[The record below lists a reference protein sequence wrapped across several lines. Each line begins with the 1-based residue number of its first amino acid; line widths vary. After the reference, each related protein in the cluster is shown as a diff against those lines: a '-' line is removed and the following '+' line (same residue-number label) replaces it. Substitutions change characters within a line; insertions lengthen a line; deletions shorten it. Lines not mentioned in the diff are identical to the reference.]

1 MEQASVR
8 ILVGRGDPSGPDIR
22 AALEDE
28 GFVAVDEASTV
39 DALARSLQEDPPHV
53 VVLDD
58 TIGVVA
64 AQAVAELAPDA
75 KLIVLWPAGVLP
87 IAGAT
92 RVDAADIDIALGPA
106 VAAAAGVAA
115 GGFTTIEPPAWI
127 EAVRKDPATLR
138 EMLAQHGETPVRPSV
153 TELQRPLAHRAT
165 TTGWRAKAKAAA
177 PLSAAAGTVGTL
189 SGAATDDEDAV
200 VNRRLGMIALG
211 GAVAAGALMIA
222 LSFGRATP
230 SVVAAEP
237 FVPRAGASSN
247 FIPHPGGDT
256 GDGSSSTGG
265 QGGAPTLGGG
275 QTGGT
280 TTGSTTGGSGGGG
293 GAGGSTGGAG
303 TGTGGSGGGPGT
315 GGPGG
320 STSTQGFGGAT
331 SPSNPGG
338 RSTAGGGGGQG
349 GGAGQGNGQGG
360 GQHGSSTPGHSGD
373 HNPHGGPPGH
383 AGHHAN
389 GAAHQHASMHRH
401 KH

>member
-39 DALARSLQEDPPHV
+39 GALARSLQEDPPHV

-58 TIGVVA
+58 TIGVAA
-64 AQAVAELAPDA
+64 AQAVAELAPHA

-92 RVDAADIDIALGPA
+92 RVDAADIEIALGPA

-165 TTGWRAKAKAAA
+165 ATGWRAKAKAAA
-177 PLSAAAGTVGTL
+177 PLSAAATTLGTI
-189 SGAATDDEDAV
+189 SGAAADDEDAV

-237 FVPRAGASSN
+237 FVPPVGASAPN
-247 FIPHPGGDT
+247 FIPHPADDT
-256 GDGSSSTGG
+256 GGASGGGGSTNGG
-265 QGGAPTLGGG
+265 QGGAPTPGGG

-280 TTGSTTGGSGGGG
+280 TTGSATDGSGGGS
-293 GAGGSTGGAG
+293 GAGGSSGGGG
-303 TGTGGSGGGPGT
+303 TGTGGGTGLGGAGGG
-315 GGPGG
+315 
-320 STSTQGFGGAT
+320 TSTQGFRGAP

-338 RSTAGGGGGQG
+338 QSTAGGVGGQ
-349 GGAGQGNGQGG
+349 AGPGNGQGG

-383 AGHHAN
+383 AGSHGK
-389 GAAHQHASMHRH
+389 GAAHRHASTHRH

>member
-8 ILVGRGDPSGPDIR
+8 ILVGRGDPAGPDIR

-39 DALARSLQEDPPHV
+39 GALARSLQEDPPHV

-58 TIGVVA
+58 TIGVAA

-127 EAVRKDPATLR
+127 EAVRKDPAKLR

-153 TELQRPLAHRAT
+153 TELQRPPAHRAT
-165 TTGWRAKAKAAA
+165 TTGWRARTKAAA
-177 PLSAAAGTVGTL
+177 PLSAAAATVGTV
-189 SGAATDDEDAV
+189 SGTAADDEDAV

-237 FVPRAGASSN
+237 FVPPVGAASN
-247 FIPHPGGDT
+247 FVPDPAGDT
-256 GDGSSSTGG
+256 GGASGGGSANGG
-265 QGGAPTLGGG
+265 QGGAPALGSG
-275 QTGGT
+275 QTGAT
-280 TTGSTTGGSGGGG
+280 TTGSTTGGSGGGS
-293 GAGGSTGGAG
+293 GAGGSTGGGG
-303 TGTGGSGGGPGT
+303 TGIGASGGG
-315 GGPGG
+315 
-320 STSTQGFGGAT
+320 TSTQGFRGAA

-338 RSTAGGGGGQG
+338 QSRAGGGGGQA

-383 AGHHAN
+383 GRGHDK
-389 GAAHQHASMHRH
+389 GAAAQQHASTHRH
-401 KH
+401 KR

>member
-1 MEQASVR
+1 
-8 ILVGRGDPSGPDIR
+8 
-22 AALEDE
+22 
-28 GFVAVDEASTV
+28 
-39 DALARSLQEDPPHV
+39 
-53 VVLDD
+53 
-58 TIGVVA
+58 
-64 AQAVAELAPDA
+64 
-75 KLIVLWPAGVLP
+75 LWPAGVLP

-92 RVDAADIDIALGPA
+92 RVDAADIDFALGPA

-165 TTGWRAKAKAAA
+165 ATGWRAKAKAGA
-177 PLSAAAGTVGTL
+177 PLSAAAATVGTP
-189 SGAATDDEDAV
+189 SGAAADDEDAV

-237 FVPRAGASSN
+237 FVPPAGPATKI
-247 FIPHPGGDT
+247 IPQTADDT
-256 GDGSSSTGG
+256 GGGSTNGG

-280 TTGSTTGGSGGGG
+280 TTGSTTGGSAVGG
-293 GAGGSTGGAG
+293 GAGGATGGGG
-303 TGTGGSGGGPGT
+303 TGTGGSGGGTGT
-315 GGPGG
+315 GGSGG
-320 STSTQGFGGAT
+320 GTSTQGFRGTT

-338 RSTAGGGGGQG
+338 RSTTGGGGGQG
-349 GGAGQGNGQGG
+349 GGAGQGG

-383 AGHHAN
+383 AGHHGR